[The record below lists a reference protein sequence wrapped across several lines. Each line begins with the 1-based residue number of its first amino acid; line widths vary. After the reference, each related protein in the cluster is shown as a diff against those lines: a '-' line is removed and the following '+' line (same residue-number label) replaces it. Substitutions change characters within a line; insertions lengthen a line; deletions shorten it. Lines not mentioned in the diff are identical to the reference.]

1 VKLKSIAL
9 ATLATLSLFLSSACS
24 VKADEPC
31 RAYYSD
37 RDGIDDEVNNCPIN
51 KDNFLLR
58 GTFSNTK
65 WQISFWQY
73 EPAYY
78 ILNVTNKQD
87 GSNIN
92 LAGLNVAGT
101 TTRPQYKFFDETTKM
116 TYVVTFRYTDSNT
129 IRLEIYQNDRA
140 SVNELLPRE
149 SDKVIGGP

>member
-1 VKLKSIAL
+1 MKFKSIAL
-9 ATLATLSLFLSSACS
+9 ATLIASSCFLSLACS
-24 VKADEPC
+24 AKADEPC

-37 RDGIDDEVNNCPIN
+37 SNGADDEINNCPIN
-51 KDNFLLR
+51 KENFLLR

-65 WQISFWQY
+65 WQVSFWQY

-101 TTRPQYKFFDETTKM
+101 TSRPQYIFFDETTKM
-116 TYVVTFRYTDSNT
+116 TYVVTFRYTDVDI
-129 IRLEIYQNDRA
+129 IRFEIYQENRA
-140 SVNELLPRE
+140 NVNELLPRE